1 MYGRIFEEIF
11 PFLAYYRNR
20 SRVQKR
26 CDFPNILNLKEFAAY
41 NTLSLEQLTGRID
54 EEHQRASA
62 MDEKTFKMGLSLS
75 VGLTIHGFMTAFLT
89 KSKFDGMVL
98 MLPLMLAVL
107 GLLYLF
113 VAGCMSFSVLRTLPK
128 YGYGTGFL
136 LVRLRPNARET
147 EILAIA
153 LAQQESMN
161 IIRHIRNESAYQAL
175 RNGFCLL
182 LVAYVMMFLLTLG
195 TTNELGF
202 GLWWGTDEG
211 VKS

>member
-1 MYGRIFEEIF
+1 M
-11 PFLAYYRNR
+11 AYYRNR

-26 CDFPNILNLKEFAAY
+26 RDCSSILNLEEFAAY
-41 NTLSLEQLTGRID
+41 NTLPLEQLKGRVD

-62 MDEKTFKMGLSLS
+62 LDEKTFRMGLSLS

-98 MLPLMLAVL
+98 ILLLMLAVL

-113 VAGCMSFSVLRTLPK
+113 VAGCMAFSVLRTLPK

-136 LVRLRPNARET
+136 LNKSRPNARET

-161 IIRHIRNESAYQAL
+161 IIRQIRNETAYQAL

-195 TTNELGF
+195 TANELGV
-202 GLWWGTDEG
+202 GLWWDTDAG
-211 VKS
+211 VEVDQA